1 MEEGKIFIFVDK
13 AYKKFLVNHLLTGQG
28 MTSEYRD
35 VRLFTGESND
45 GSLVEL
51 HNSAHQVGLAIH
63 QLPRNRWSH
72 GKINGCP
79 LTSI

>member
-1 MEEGKIFIFVDK
+1 MIFIFVDK

-51 HNSAHQVGLAIH
+51 HNSTHQVGLAIH
-63 QLPRNRWSH
+63 QLPRNAGPMGNLMVVH
-72 GKINGCP
+72 
-79 LTSI
+79 